1 MATILSIIC
10 QKIKQNDLIPA
21 AIVIGFALDFIIA
34 YNYLKP

>member
-10 QKIKQNDLIPA
+10 QKTKQYDLIPG
-21 AIVIGFALDFIIA
+21 AIVVGFALDFIIM